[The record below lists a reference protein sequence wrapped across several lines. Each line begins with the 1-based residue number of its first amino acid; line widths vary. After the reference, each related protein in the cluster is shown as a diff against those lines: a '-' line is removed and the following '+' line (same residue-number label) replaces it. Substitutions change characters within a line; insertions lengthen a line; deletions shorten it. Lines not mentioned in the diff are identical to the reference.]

1 MACQAQQQRC
11 QNDAAGVVRRYAHNY
26 LGLCLTPAALLQV
39 PSCMPRLHASN
50 PNLSTT
56 LCIDKNEGESLPS
69 APDATKLQENFCR
82 VASNCELRL
91 TEPDS
96 LSLVT

>member
-1 MACQAQQQRC
+1 MLG
-11 QNDAAGVVRRYAHNY
+11 DRRYAQNY
-26 LGLCLTPAALLQV
+26 LGLCLTPAALWQV

-56 LCIDKNEGESLPS
+56 LCNDKNEDESPPC
-69 APDATKLQENFCR
+69 APDATKLQEDFCR

-91 TEPDS
+91 SEPDS
-96 LSLVT
+96 LSLFTWA